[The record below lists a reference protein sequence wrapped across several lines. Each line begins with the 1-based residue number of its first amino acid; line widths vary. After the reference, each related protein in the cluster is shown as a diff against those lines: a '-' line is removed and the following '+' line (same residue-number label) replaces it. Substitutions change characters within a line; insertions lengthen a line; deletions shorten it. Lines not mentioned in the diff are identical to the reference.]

1 MGSNI
6 HGISCTANNYLKQAW
21 HNIKKEHEKNQTYSI
36 TLFENTLVCF
46 MRLYKEIRR
55 QKAEDYIP
63 CLECE
68 SLEKEFEEMQ
78 NDNDLSLFMRT
89 LRTNGTEIYSG
100 VSGGITY
107 TIQYVRD
114 IDIVRVSLPGRA
126 SESITDFKGYYW
138 YGFMEY
144 IENINACDDVFSEY
158 CLDDENISVQPE
170 QIHTPGIS
178 NLDTGIDL
186 SGMSFIQSEI
196 NKTYEL
202 KYAPVD
208 GDGYCLLRAILVLKQ
223 HDYSWALGSHKTQ
236 KEVYEEF
243 IKIVDKPT
251 IEALVDAAFC
261 DLREDVKTLFGVDL
275 QSDNKI
281 QGQGGFLSWS
291 FLSFKKEFID
301 SCLND
306 KKCILHLPEFIFK
319 DNKKLLALDTDASD
333 RIKAVKNFLAVLSDS
348 ICSSFIV
355 TSNVASISLGN
366 ESFSTDEDLEC
377 GYLMNTGNHYDVYLP
392 PELFAQAYKLN
403 NKERNAQLD
412 YLNRYVI

>member
-21 HNIKKEHEKNQTYSI
+21 NDIKNEYEKNQTYSI

-46 MRLYKEIRR
+46 MRLYNELRR
-55 QKAEDYIP
+55 KVNEEDTP

-89 LRTNGTEIYSG
+89 LRTNDTQIYSG

-158 CLDDENISVQPE
+158 CFDDENISVQPE
-170 QIHTPGIS
+170 RINTPGIS
-178 NLDTGIDL
+178 DLDSDIDL
-186 SGMSFIQSEI
+186 SGISFIQRET
-196 NKTYEL
+196 NQALGL

-223 HDYSWALGSHKTQ
+223 HDYSWALVS
-236 KEVYEEF
+236 
-243 IKIVDKPT
+243 DKKT
-251 IEALVDAAFC
+251 IEALVDTAFYN
-261 DLREDVKTLFGVDL
+261 LREDVKTLFGVDL
-275 QSDNKI
+275 QSDNQI
-281 QGQGGFLSWS
+281 QGQSSLMSWS
-291 FLSFKKEFID
+291 FLFFKKKFID
-301 SCLND
+301 SCLNNE
-306 KKCILHLPEFIFK
+306 KCILHLPEFIFN
-319 DNKKLLALDTDASD
+319 DNNNLLALDTDTSD

-348 ICSSFIV
+348 ICSLFIV
-355 TSNVASISLGN
+355 NSNVASISLGN
-366 ESFSTDEDLEC
+366 ESFSTDEDLEY

-403 NKERNAQLD
+403 NKEMNAQLD
-412 YLNRYVI
+412 YLNRYAI